1 MSPRPGVVGV
11 LALFLHVAPPMICTS
26 RAQGAPDKAAAESLF
41 EQARGLLREG
51 RTGEACPKLEESQ
64 RLDPGVG
71 TLLHLGEC
79 YERLGR
85 TASAWATFREAAALA
100 QTSRQPDREKLARQ
114 RAAALEVRLV
124 WLRVEVPPEA
134 RVPGLEVRQDGRV
147 LPPERWGVE
156 VPVDPGRH
164 EVVAS
169 APGFVEQRL
178 LVQRSEPGHEKLLLG
193 PLKPAPDGQKGT
205 PPASGSAPLTSG
217 STPLTSGSAPL
228 VAPGGGPGGQERSPL
243 TSTSAPLT
251 SPARADAAPES
262 SGPSAGRRYAAL
274 GLGTLGVLS
283 LGAGSFFGLRALARQ
298 DDAEPR
304 CDAQNFCDDEGLRA
318 RKDAIRAGN
327 LSTLF
332 FGVGLVGVGA
342 GVTLWLTA
350 PSAPSAVTFQLSPAG
365 ASLRGAF

>member
-1 MSPRPGVVGV
+1 MSLPARGGARTRGWAGVRRGGAGV
-11 LALFLHVAPPMICTS
+11 LALFLQFAPPMIPTT
-26 RAQGAPDKAAAESLF
+26 RAQSAPDKAAAQALF

-51 RTGEACPKLEESQ
+51 RAKEACPKLEESQ
-64 RLDPGVG
+64 QLDPGVG

-85 TASAWATFREAAALA
+85 TASAWVTFLEAASTA
-100 QTSRQPDREKLARQ
+100 QTSRQPDREKLAKQ

-124 WLRVEVPPEA
+124 WLRVEVPPEVQ
-134 RVPGLEVRQDGRV
+134 VPGLQVRQDGRV

-178 LVQRSEPGHEKLLLG
+178 VVQQDAPGHQALLIA
-193 PLKPAPDGQKGT
+193 PLKPVPDGQKGT
-205 PPASGSAPLTSG
+205 PSASVSAPSASVSAPVASVRAPLTPS
-217 STPLTSGSAPL
+217 
-228 VAPGGGPGGQERSPL
+228 
-243 TSTSAPLT
+243 
-251 SPARADAAPES
+251 ARAGVAPES
-262 SGPSAGRRYAAL
+262 SGPSAGRGYVAL

-350 PSAPSAVTFQLSPAG
+350 PSAPSSVTFQLSPAG